1 MTTYE
6 NDPGST
12 RYIFVT
18 GGVISGLG
26 KGITS
31 ASIGY
36 LLKQAGYRVIIQ
48 KFDPYLNVDPGTMSP
63 IQHGEVYVTDDGAET
78 DLDLG
83 HYERFLDTSMSQL
96 NNATAG
102 QIYSSVLEAER
113 RGEYLGR
120 TVQIIPHVTNEIM
133 RRFTHILDKKEYDI
147 VITEVGGTVGDI
159 ESLPFL
165 EAIRQFE
172 NQLDH
177 HEYMNIH
184 VTLLPYVDS
193 SEEIKTKPTQ
203 HSVQKLRE
211 IGLTP
216 DMIMCR
222 SGKAGLDNAARAKIA
237 LFCNVRSYGVIDMPD
252 AETIYE
258 IPLIFKRQD
267 VYQTLAR
274 HLELGN
280 RHNPSLT
287 DLRSMVLRIKDPK
300 YSVNVGI
307 VGKYTGMKDS
317 YKSIMESFIHAGA
330 ENNTRVNLLWIDA
343 EELENHA
350 PQELKKRLEVLDGL
364 LVPGGFGK
372 RGIEGKIIAAQY
384 AREHRIPFFGIC
396 LGMQI
401 AVIEFAR
408 NVLGLK
414 NADSTEFHPDTGE
427 PVIDIMEA
435 QKKITD
441 LGGTMRLGAFD
452 CELTVQSVAAEAYGN
467 EKRISE
473 RHRHRY
479 EVNNRYRE
487 ALQNGGMKIAG
498 INRTY
503 DLVECVEIPE
513 HPWYVGVQFHPELKS
528 RIAKAHPL
536 FREFVAA
543 ILKRKGYE

>member
-1 MTTYE
+1 MTKTE
-6 NDPGST
+6 KDPGST

-83 HYERFLDTSMSQL
+83 HYERFLDTSMSRL

-113 RGEYLGR
+113 SGEYLGR
-120 TVQIIPHVTNEIM
+120 TVQIIPHVTNEII
-133 RRFTHILDKKEYDI
+133 RRFTNILEKNECDI
-147 VITEVGGTVGDI
+147 IITEVGGTVGDI

-172 NQLDH
+172 NQLEH
-177 HEYMNIH
+177 YEYMNIH
-184 VTLLPYVDS
+184 VTLLPYVSS

-211 IGLTP
+211 IGLSP

-222 SGKAGLDNAARAKIA
+222 SGEAGLDNSAKAKIA
-237 LFCNVRSYGVIDMPD
+237 LFCNVRSQAVIDMPD

-258 IPLIFKRQD
+258 IPLLFKKQD
-267 VYQTLAR
+267 VFQTLAG
-274 HLELGN
+274 HLQLKDC
-280 RHNPSLT
+280 HDPLLT
-287 DLRSMVLRIKDPK
+287 DLQSTVIRIKDPK

-317 YKSIMESFIHAGA
+317 YKSITESFIHAGA
-330 ENNTRVNLLWIDA
+330 ENNTRVNLSWIDA
-343 EELENHA
+343 EDLEKYSYH
-350 PQELKKRLEVLDGL
+350 EMKKKLKPLDGI

-372 RGIEGKIIAAQY
+372 RGIEGKIMAAQY
-384 AREHRIPFFGIC
+384 ARENKVPFFGIC

-401 AVIEFAR
+401 AVIEFSR

-414 NADSTEFHPDTGE
+414 NADSTEFHLDTEE
-427 PVIDIMEA
+427 PLIDIMEE
-435 QKKITD
+435 QKKITL

-452 CELTVQSVAAEAYGN
+452 CDLEENSVAAKAYG
-467 EKRISE
+467 KKSISE

-479 EVNNRYRE
+479 EVNNRYRNV
-487 ALQNGGMKIAG
+487 LQGGGLKITG
-498 INRTY
+498 VNKKY

-528 RIAKAHPL
+528 RVAKAHPL
-536 FREFVAA
+536 FREFIAA
-543 ILKRKGYE
+543 VLSKKGYS

>member
-1 MTTYE
+1 MASE
-6 NDPGST
+6 NKTPT
-12 RYIFVT
+12 KPRYIFVT

-36 LLKQAGYRVIIQ
+36 LLKQAGYRVTIQ

-63 IQHGEVYVTDDGAET
+63 TQHGEVYVTDDGAET

-83 HYERFLDTSMSQL
+83 HYERFLDTSMSKM
-96 NNATAG
+96 NSATAG

-113 RGEYLGR
+113 RGEYLGT

-133 RRFTHILDKKEYDI
+133 RRFANISSKDNYDI

-159 ESLPFL
+159 ESLSFL

-172 NQLDH
+172 NQLH
-177 HEYMNIH
+177 YHEYLNVH
-184 VTLLPYVDS
+184 VTLLPYVES

-216 DMIMCR
+216 DMIICR
-222 SGKAGLDNAARAKIA
+222 SGKIGIDDGARKKIA
-237 LFCNVRSYGVIDMPD
+237 LFCNVRPEAVIDMPD

-258 IPLIFKRQD
+258 IPLMFKKQD
-267 VYQTLAR
+267 VYLTIAK
-274 HLELGN
+274 HLELDKLQD
-280 RHNPSLT
+280 PVMKE
-287 DLRSMVLRIKDPK
+287 LRSMVKRIKDPK

-307 VGKYTGMKDS
+307 VGKYVGMKDS
-317 YKSIMESFIHAGA
+317 YKSITESFIHAGA
-330 ENNTRVNLLWIDA
+330 ENNTRVNLFWIEAGD
-343 EELENHA
+343 LEKDG
-350 PQELKKRLEVLDGL
+350 PREVRKVLKNLDGI

-372 RGIEGKIIAAQY
+372 RGIEGKILAAKY
-384 AREHRIPFFGIC
+384 AREKNIPYFGIC

-401 AVIEFAR
+401 AVIEYAR

-414 NADSTEFHPDTGE
+414 EANSTEFRADTPD
-427 PVIDIMEA
+427 PVIDLMEE
-435 QKKITD
+435 QKKVTK

-452 CELTVQSVAAEAYGN
+452 CELLPRSTVAKAYGLGT
-467 EKRISE
+467 ISE

-479 EVNNRYRE
+479 EVNNLYRDKLE
-487 ALQNGGMKIAG
+487 AAGLRIAG
-498 INRTY
+498 INKKY
-503 DLVECVEIPE
+503 DLVECVELPG
-513 HPWYVGVQFHPELKS
+513 HPWYAGVQFHPELKS
-528 RIAKAHPL
+528 RVAKAHPL
-536 FREFVAA
+536 FREFIAA
-543 ILKRKGYE
+543 VLREKGKK

>member
-1 MTTYE
+1 MATDVK
-6 NDPGST
+6 DPGST

-36 LLKQAGYRVIIQ
+36 LLKAAGYKVTIQ

-63 IQHGEVYVTDDGAET
+63 TQHGEVYVTDDGAET

-83 HYERFLDTSMSQL
+83 HYERFLDISMSKK

-102 QIYSSVLEAER
+102 QVYSKVLEAER

-120 TVQIIPHVTNEIM
+120 TVQVIPHITNEIM
-133 RRFTHILDKKEYDI
+133 RRFTAILDNDDFDI

-172 NQLDH
+172 NTLH
-177 HEYMNIH
+177 YHEHMNIH

-203 HSVQKLRE
+203 HSVQKMRE
-211 IGLTP
+211 IGLAP

-222 SGKAGLDNAARAKIA
+222 TGKVGIDKSARDKIA
-237 LFCNVRSYGVIDMPD
+237 LFCNVHPSEVIDMPD

-258 IPLIFKRQD
+258 IPLIFKKQD
-267 VYQTLAR
+267 VYTTIAT
-274 HLELGN
+274 HLRLGN
-280 RHNPSLT
+280 KQNP
-287 DLRSMVLRIKDPK
+287 VLRKLRTMVNHIKDPK
-300 YSVNVGI
+300 HSVNVGI
-307 VGKYTGMKDS
+307 VGKYTDMKDS
-317 YKSIMESFIHAGA
+317 YKSITESFIHAGA
-330 ENNTRVNLLWIDA
+330 ENNTRVNLTWIEA
-343 EELENHA
+343 EDLEKMDNRERNKTFK
-350 PQELKKRLEVLDGL
+350 PLDGF

-372 RGIEGKIIAAQY
+372 RGIEGKILAAKY
-384 AREHRIPFFGIC
+384 ARKKNVPFFGIC

-401 AVIEFAR
+401 AVIEYAR
-408 NVLGLK
+408 NVLKLK
-414 NADSTEFHPDTGE
+414 DANSTEFNNKTEHPI
-427 PVIDIMEA
+427 IDLMEE
-435 QKKITD
+435 QKKITN

-452 CELTVQSVAAEAYGN
+452 CELTNNTKVKKAYRSA
-467 EKRISE
+467 KISE

-479 EVNNRYRE
+479 EVNNEYRDD
-487 ALQNGGMKIAG
+487 LQKAGLNIVG
-498 INRTY
+498 INKAH
-503 DLVECVEIPE
+503 DLVECIELPE
-513 HPWYVGVQFHPELKS
+513 HPWFVGVQFHPELKS
-528 RIAKAHPL
+528 RAVKTHPL
-536 FREFVAA
+536 FREFIAA
-543 ILKRKGYE
+543 ILNEKGHE